1 MIHYN
6 EVLDKAI
13 NVSKQ
18 FIVKEEQLEIDIIQ
32 DVYGKIN
39 IYLENGNDQILQ
51 QLERTVKEEIDSW
64 LGYCGN
70 CEENFFVGEQIQEWK
85 KDSEPVCKGI
95 WVFEKYLTNA
105 YWDGKQR
112 TDKKLELSSKLV
124 SFYSFKGG
132 VGRKGK
138 KIVVLDFDLEAPG
151 VASLFPEDAMSRYG
165 LLDFLLESHV
175 YETEANVDE
184 YMYPVGEYCHVN
196 QAGGEI
202 YIVPAIGS
210 ATREDTETYR
220 KSLMR
225 FDLDIPLYED
235 KKTPIDKNELVI
247 RTKNMLKIKELRDK
261 LKTLSTTDELTGLH
275 NRKYMQE
282 RLI

>member
-124 SFYSFKGG
+124 SFYSFKRG
-132 VGRKGK
+132 V
-138 KIVVLDFDLEAPG
+138 
-151 VASLFPEDAMSRYG
+151 
-165 LLDFLLESHV
+165 
-175 YETEANVDE
+175 
-184 YMYPVGEYCHVN
+184 
-196 QAGGEI
+196 
-202 YIVPAIGS
+202 
-210 ATREDTETYR
+210 
-220 KSLMR
+220 
-225 FDLDIPLYED
+225 
-235 KKTPIDKNELVI
+235 
-247 RTKNMLKIKELRDK
+247 
-261 LKTLSTTDELTGLH
+261 
-275 NRKYMQE
+275 
-282 RLI
+282 

>member
-132 VGRKGK
+132 VGRTTTMVMTAIALARKGK

-196 QAGGEI
+196 
-202 YIVPAIGS
+202 
-210 ATREDTETYR
+210 
-220 KSLMR
+220 
-225 FDLDIPLYED
+225 
-235 KKTPIDKNELVI
+235 
-247 RTKNMLKIKELRDK
+247 
-261 LKTLSTTDELTGLH
+261 
-275 NRKYMQE
+275 
-282 RLI
+282 